1 MAQIHKRL
9 PELPAQAWQLAEIRD
24 GIVHIN
30 PEQSEIYTP
39 QLLNYDT
46 NGIID
51 FKKGCYTGQEV
62 VARMHYRA
70 EAKRRLYHLKADNA
84 ELFNRLSSGLSPE
97 DIVVQQQLADGS
109 IESLVVLPV
118 NQASELPGVSQL

>member
-1 MAQIHKRL
+1 TDQVARSGAVAVIRLPSKNPARFIALVDNRIDSGTAMAQIHKRL

-84 ELFNRLSSGLSPE
+84 
-97 DIVVQQQLADGS
+97 
-109 IESLVVLPV
+109 
-118 NQASELPGVSQL
+118 